1 MGQQENEKLVAV
13 GSYNTVEMAHI
24 VAARLN
30 AEGIDAFVE
39 PYRSTDML
47 SRAAD
52 PDGTAVMVR
61 QGDVETAQSILAAAG
76 PVEDGDTEP
85 PEPES

>member
-13 GSYNTVEMAHI
+13 GSYNTVEVAHI

-30 AEGIDAFVE
+30 AEGIEAFVE
-39 PYRSTDML
+39 AYRSTDML

-61 QGDVETAQSILAAAG
+61 ESDVEVAQSVLAAAK
-76 PVEDGDTEP
+76 PVEDDGEDDTEP
-85 PEPES
+85 ES